1 MPMKKGCVKVDLAS
15 LVGMIVCIVLVVYGM
30 IDSAGGIGGINYFL
44 NLPSAL
50 ITFGGSFFCDN
61 DVGKH
66 GKLCWWYEEYCVDF
80 QASER
85 QCSRDDH
92 QNYRTV

>member
-1 MPMKKGCVKVDLAS
+1 MDLAS

-50 ITFGGSFFCDN
+50 ITFGGSFF
-61 DVGKH
+61 
-66 GKLCWWYEEYCVDF
+66 
-80 QASER
+80 A
-85 QCSRDDH
+85 
-92 QNYRTV
+92 TMM